1 MTKLISLFTI
11 LLLTTNAHAQSLKL
25 LYLGDNGHHQ
35 PRVRFQQLQPVMKQ
49 RGIELVYTD
58 QMKDLNPATL
68 KDYAGLVVYANI
80 DNISKEQADA
90 LLTFVA
96 EGKGFI
102 PLHCASYCF
111 RNNDDVVKL
120 IGAQFKSHGT
130 GTFRTVQAKLDHPVV
145 LRALDRSK
153 LRFER
158 GEGSGTEHFTK
169 VTMAAESGRRLYRP
183 LRAW

>member
-1 MTKLISLFTI
+1 MTKLIPLIAF
-11 LLLTTNAHAQSLKL
+11 LLLTTTSHAQSLKL
-25 LYLGDNGHHQ
+25 LFLGDNGHHQ

-80 DNISKEQADA
+80 DAISKEQAEA
-90 LLTFVA
+90 LLNFVA

-120 IGAQFKSHGT
+120 MGAQFKSHGT
-130 GTFRTVQAKLDHPVV
+130 GTFRTVQAKVEHPI
-145 LRALDRSK
+145 L
-153 LRFER
+153 
-158 GEGSGTEHFTK
+158 
-169 VTMAAESGRRLYRP
+169 
-183 LRAW
+183 